1 MAKRAITYL
10 LSVIAGVAIGGI
22 SAMAM
27 AGLLP
32 TDRRTGGDIELNG
45 WFGDFTMGSADADA
59 YFRARIAKHGLL
71 ALANSETVYFTRATD
86 DDGNALDEACNYRM
100 SGGSMPARWWSVTLY
115 NSDNFLP
122 DNTDQ
127 ALSFDATRAGDGE
140 WSAIIASMKPDEE
153 NTNWISS
160 KSAGDFD
167 LTLRLY
173 VPNDGVLTDPDGIIQ
188 APSIKLLNCVEDR
201 S

>member
-10 LSVIAGVAIGGI
+10 LSGLVGLAIGGV

-59 YFRARIAKHGLL
+59 YFRARIARHGLL
-71 ALANSETVYFTRATD
+71 ALANTETVYFTRSTD
-86 DDGNALDEACNYRM
+86 DAGKPLQEDCTYRI
-100 SGGSMPARWWSVTLY
+100 SGGTLPARWWSVTLY
-115 NSDNFLP
+115 NDENFLP
-122 DNTDQ
+122 DNTGQ
-127 ALSFDATRAGDGE
+127 ALSFDATRAGEGE
-140 WSAIIASMKPDEE
+140 WSAIIAKSKPEDGS
-153 NTNWISS
+153 NWISS
-160 KSAGDFD
+160 KAAGDFD

-173 VPNDGVLTDPDGIIQ
+173 VPDDGVLTDPEGMID
-188 APSIKLLNCVEDR
+188 APSIEYLSCWEDKA
-201 S
+201 